1 LALRAGIIPKSC
13 CISVTKWNFR
23 KHVAL
28 TVAAAFGINAPGS
41 GVRMLG
47 KEGVVAVTC
56 LALEAGIARGP
67 GVSVI
72 CNQSSGLRAALRAA
86 IARGASGII
95 SFGIAG
101 GLAPGLAA
109 GDWVVASGVRS
120 GNDVITT
127 DRAWAQRLLEI
138 LPNAVHAHVV
148 GADAVVQGPAEK
160 YQLYDETGSAAVD
173 MESHIAAEIAAEHH
187 IPFAACRVIIDA
199 AHRALPPAATLR
211 LRPDGSPDVVGV
223 ARSVW
228 QNPGQ
233 LPGLI
238 RTAVDL
244 QIARRA
250 LQSGRKQ
257 LGIGLGFP
265 YYNSVAFDRVFA

>member
-1 LALRAGIIPKSC
+1 
-13 CISVTKWNFR
+13 
-23 KHVAL
+23 
-28 TVAAAFGINAPGS
+28 
-41 GVRMLG
+41 MLG

-72 CNQSSGLRAALRAA
+72 CNQVRGYGRRFGQRSRARF
-86 IARGASGII
+86 GII

-138 LPNAVHAHVV
+138 YQTPCTHVV

-173 MESHIAAEIAAEHH
+173 MESLSPRRSPPSIAFRSPPAGLSSM
-187 IPFAACRVIIDA
+187 PRTGRF
-199 AHRALPPAATLR
+199 PAATLG

-223 ARSVW
+223 PARSGKTQVSFLVSFV
-228 QNPGQ
+228 QRSICRSPG
-233 LPGLI
+233 GL
-238 RTAVDL
+238 AVRSQAAGHWAGLSLL
-244 QIARRA
+244 QQRR
-250 LQSGRKQ
+250 L
-257 LGIGLGFP
+257 
-265 YYNSVAFDRVFA
+265 